1 MDGISIVVCATIFLG
16 AFVWALRS
24 PSNWQRL
31 VFQAAKDQQIEP
43 LVDELSKRPPLVQPR
58 FYDEAMEYLYSH
70 NPEVAIRLTMVF
82 VPKFPEHKFSQ
93 KWLTIVKELEPQ
105 SPLLTSEFIEQYTRS
120 NCTTGV
126 G

>member
-1 MDGISIVVCATIFLG
+1 MDGISIVVCGTIFLW
-16 AFVWALRS
+16 ALVWAIRT
-24 PSNWQRL
+24 PSTWKRL
-31 VFQAAKDQQIEP
+31 VFQAVKDEDVEP
-43 LVDELSKRPPLVQPR
+43 LVEELFNRPPLVQPR
-58 FYDEAMEYLYSH
+58 FYDEAMEHLYSH